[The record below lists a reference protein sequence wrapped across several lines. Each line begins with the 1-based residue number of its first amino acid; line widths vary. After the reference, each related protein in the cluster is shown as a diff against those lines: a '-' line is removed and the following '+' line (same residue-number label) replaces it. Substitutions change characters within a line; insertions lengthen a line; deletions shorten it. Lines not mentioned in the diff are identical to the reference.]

1 MNKAQF
7 LSELEKLL
15 YGLPQEDI
23 KQSLDYYSE
32 IIDDRI
38 EDGLSEYDAI
48 AAMASP
54 QEIAKQI
61 LMDIPLPKLVR
72 AKAKTRHALRAWE
85 IVLLV
90 LGSPIWLSL
99 SLAAVAVVISV
110 YIVLWSIIISL
121 YAVSASLL
129 ACGVAGI
136 LSFVVF
142 GITGDVIPG
151 VFIAGAGFVCI
162 GFSIFMFMTSNL
174 VTKGL
179 LWVSKKIWIS
189 IKSCFIRKGDINEK
203 I

>member
-7 LSELEKLL
+7 LSKLEKLL

-32 IIDDRI
+32 MIDDRI
-38 EDGLSEYDAI
+38 EDGVSEYDAI

-72 AKAKTRHALRAWE
+72 AKAKPRHTLCAWE

-99 SLAAVAVVISV
+99 SLAAVAVMISI
-110 YIVLWSIIISL
+110 YIVLWSIMISL

-129 ACGVAGI
+129 AYGVAGI

-151 VFIAGAGFVCI
+151 VFVAGAGFVCI
-162 GFSIFMFMTSNL
+162 GFSIFMFMISNL

-179 LWVSKKIWIS
+179 LWVSKKIWIG